1 MVRFKSTYF
10 FLVSNWLLVLFVLV
24 SNTSNS
30 QNNTTNKIVTAAHQT
45 EKYLPLLKGKK
56 VTVVANQTTVIQ
68 KAKEGSGTEEVSFV
82 HLVDSLLSLNIN
94 IARGH

>member
-1 MVRFKSTYF
+1 MIRFKSTYF
-10 FLVSNWLLVLFVLV
+10 FLVSNWLLVLFVLM

-30 QNNTTNKIVTAAHQT
+30 QNNNTNKIIPAAHQT

-68 KAKEGSGTEEVSFV
+68 KVKGESGTDEVSFV
-82 HLVDSLLSLNIN
+82 HLVDSLLS
-94 IARGH
+94 